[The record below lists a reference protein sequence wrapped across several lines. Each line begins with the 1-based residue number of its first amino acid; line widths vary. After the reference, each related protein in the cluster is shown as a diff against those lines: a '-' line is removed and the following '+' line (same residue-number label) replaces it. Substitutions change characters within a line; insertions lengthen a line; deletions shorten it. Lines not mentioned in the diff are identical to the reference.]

1 MHLVNVIP
9 CRTDKVKNIVKAFFN
24 YYTTFLITDY
34 KNTKIKVGNSNKKL
48 HSSSVNT
55 HTNLILENV
64 SQRV

>member
-48 HSSSVNT
+48 HSFLIP

>member
-1 MHLVNVIP
+1 MHLVNIIP

-48 HSSSVNT
+48 HSHIQT
-55 HTNLILENV
+55 
-64 SQRV
+64 